1 MAGSVEFVRDVV
13 RIAELERGAE
23 SHRSD
28 LNRRPLDYESSA
40 LPLSYCGR

>member
-1 MAGSVEFVRDVV
+1 VK
-13 RIAELERGAE
+13 GAE

-40 LPLSYCGR
+40 LPLSYCGGYS